1 LGQLKAVEAG
11 WRIATESKY
20 AYDRRPHFGKLE
32 KALSAAAADNTTV
45 ISMKDDRRKSMK
57 KFVMVTALAAVSF
70 GALVSIAAADEVPT
84 YDVRKSCKVDLQSY
98 STAQTNSG
106 CLADEQ
112 NARATLVSQWTQ
124 YTPESRSRCS
134 SMVGNVAG
142 PQSYVELLTC
152 LQMAKDVKGLPK
164 E

>member
-1 LGQLKAVEAG
+1 MKVAEAG

-20 AYDRRPHFGKLE
+20 AYDRRPHFGELE
-32 KALSAAAADNTTV
+32 KALGAAAADNTTV

-70 GALVSIAAADEVPT
+70 GAPVSIAAADEVPT

>member
-20 AYDRRPHFGKLE
+20 AYDRRPHFGELE
-32 KALSAAAADNTTV
+32 KALGAAAADNTTV

>member
-1 LGQLKAVEAG
+1 
-11 WRIATESKY
+11 
-20 AYDRRPHFGKLE
+20 
-32 KALSAAAADNTTV
+32 
-45 ISMKDDRRKSMK
+45 MK

-70 GALVSIAAADEVPT
+70 GAPVSIAAADEVPR

>member
-1 LGQLKAVEAG
+1 LGQLKAAEAG

-20 AYDRRPHFGKLE
+20 AYDRRPHFGELE
-32 KALSAAAADNTTV
+32 KALGAAAADNTTV

-70 GALVSIAAADEVPT
+70 GAPVSIAAADEVPT
-84 YDVRKSCKVDLQSY
+84 YDVRKCCKVDLQSY

-152 LQMAKDVKGLPK
+152 LQMASDKKFK
-164 E
+164 

>member
-1 LGQLKAVEAG
+1 
-11 WRIATESKY
+11 
-20 AYDRRPHFGKLE
+20 
-32 KALSAAAADNTTV
+32 
-45 ISMKDDRRKSMK
+45 MK
-57 KFVMVTALAAVSF
+57 KLVMLAALAAGSLGAPVSV
-70 GALVSIAAADEVPT
+70 AVADEVPT

-112 NARATLVSQWTQ
+112 SARATRVSQWTQ
-124 YTPESRSRCS
+124 FTPESRSRCS
-134 SMVGNVAG
+134 QMVGSVAG

-152 LQMAKDVKGLPK
+152 LQIAKDVKGLPK

>member
-1 LGQLKAVEAG
+1 MGQLKGTGAG

-32 KALSAAAADNTTV
+32 KALGAAVADNTTV
-45 ISMKDDRRKSMK
+45 TSMKDDRRKSMK
-57 KFVMVTALAAVSF
+57 RFVMVTALAAVSF
-70 GALVSIAAADEVPT
+70 GAPVAIAVADEVPT

-112 NARATLVSQWTQ
+112 NARATLVTQWSQ

>member
-1 LGQLKAVEAG
+1 MIEGLTSAG
-11 WRIATESKY
+11 L
-20 AYDRRPHFGKLE
+20 RRRW
-32 KALSAAAADNTTV
+32 AAADNTTV
-45 ISMKDDRRKSMK
+45 ISMKDDRTKSMK

-70 GALVSIAAADEVPT
+70 GAPVSIAAADEVPT

-152 LQMAKDVKGLPK
+152 LQMSRDAQRLPK
-164 E
+164 NQTDGPTR

>member
-1 LGQLKAVEAG
+1 MKAAEAG

-20 AYDRRPHFGKLE
+20 AYDRKTHFGKLE
-32 KALSAAAADNTTV
+32 KALGAAVAYNTNVT
-45 ISMKDDRRKSMK
+45 STKDDRRKSMK
-57 KFVMVTALAAVSF
+57 RFVTVAALAAVSF
-70 GALVSIAAADEVPT
+70 GAPVSIAVADEVPT

-112 NARATLVSQWTQ
+112 NARATLVSQWSQ